1 MGNKQSSS
9 DKPPTPST
17 SSRESV
23 RPAEPTQR
31 NASANNVSYYAS
43 IKAVYQQ
50 FVHTIIRPPRHHY
63 PIEQLGPK
71 EFTFCGKRFQRLDFT
86 LTNPRNLKFE
96 CSLWEPVPSDRHSE
110 RLPCV
115 IYMHGNSSCRLE
127 SLSALSVILGMG
139 ATLMALDF
147 VGSGLSEGEYVTLGA
162 FEKDDLATAIE
173 YLRNSQKT
181 STIALW
187 GRSMGAATALLH
199 AERDPSIAGMILDS
213 SFSDLSLLADELVD
227 QARKQGVFAPSFAVY
242 LLSKFIRSSVQK
254 TAGFDIKTLSPIE
267 HADRC
272 FVPALFI
279 AAEHD
284 QFITPKHSQSI
295 CEKYGGD
302 KNFILVEG
310 DHNSIRPRYMYD
322 SVAIFL
328 QQTLQLPPSW
338 VLPGCEYFVRRPPW
352 TTMSQSHPQ
361 RSVVSIN
368 DNGASS
374 SERQRLQ
381 NYIERQQL
389 QQQVQSPTKPATKP
403 LMYESDGDDEETS
416 EVQDGSRDI
425 SSLMSPMDG
434 KTGLSDAETDLLMM
448 EMMDEDEALAL
459 ALAQSVAEAEATST
473 GQSSESTSDSY
484 VDVDALRSQHELAMQ
499 NNIQD
504 SLFSLLGGAKG
515 AKTAAIAEPAHH
527 RPLAKTKAHSTNRHN
542 RDMFQ
547 LDTDYV
553 IPEAPAHSKAPMSP
567 TAMQAAESLL
577 RQQQLMQEQQK
588 GSASTSRSRSGS
600 GTPTKGTLFFGEDE
614 PTVAVDDKAATDAS
628 VAATVPDGTTT
639 VPSLASQ
646 SSVSSVPSF
655 PTASSAKAQE
665 KQRQMSAKSSFH
677 TFHTVFDQ
685 VESDQV
691 LRQPSVQSIKSS
703 SSSASL
709 QGRSVPPVSASQL
722 LSMADPFDDEIEVDV
737 EVVDE
742 QGNKRIVKQR
752 RKKVD
757 EFADD
762 NDVPIHDNEIVGMDE
777 TLEELSMN
785 LGSNSAEF
793 WSHVGSKNASA
804 QSSMRHIVGDSSSN
818 IRTSS
823 HSSLLPLSS
832 PVVPK
837 SDIALPPAAT
847 HDADASTL
855 PPQPPTTTATRQQH
869 SVSHAESL
877 LLGDDDDDA

>member
-1 MGNKQSSS
+1 M
-9 DKPPTPST
+9 
-17 SSRESV
+17 
-23 RPAEPTQR
+23 RPAEPTPQP
-31 NASANNVSYYAS
+31 ASANSVSYYAS
-43 IKAVYQQ
+43 IKGVYQQ
-50 FVHTIIRPPRHHY
+50 FVNAIIRPPRCAY
-63 PIEQLGPK
+63 TIEQLGPK
-71 EFTFCGKRFQRLDFT
+71 EFAFCGKRFQRLDFT

-96 CSLWEPVPSDRHSE
+96 CSLWEPIPSDRHSE

-115 IYMHGNSSCRLE
+115 IYMHGNSSGRPE
-127 SLSALSVILGMG
+127 ALSSLSVILGMG
-139 ATLMALDF
+139 ATLLAMDF
-147 VGSGLSEGEYVTLGA
+147 VGSGMSEGEYVTLGA
-162 FEKDDLATAIE
+162 FEKDDLAAAIE

-199 AERDPSIAGMILDS
+199 AERDPSIAGMVLDS
-213 SFSDLSLLADELVD
+213 SFSDLSVLADELVEH
-227 QARKQGVFAPSFAVY
+227 ARKQGIFAPSFAVY
-242 LLSKFIRSSVQK
+242 LLSKFIRSSVLK
-254 TAGFDIKTLSPIE
+254 TAGLDIKTLSPIE

-284 QFITPKHSQSI
+284 QFIIPKHSQTI
-295 CEKYGGD
+295 YEKYGGD
-302 KNFILVEG
+302 KNLILVEG

-338 VLPGCEYFVRRPPW
+338 VLPGCEYFVRRAPW
-352 TTMSQSHPQ
+352 STMAHQSHPQ
-361 RSVVSIN
+361 RSIVSVN
-368 DNGASS
+368 NTGGGASSASS

-381 NYIERQQL
+381 NYIDRQQL
-389 QQQVQSPTKPATKP
+389 QQQVQSPSKPAAKP
-403 LMYESDGDDEETS
+403 LMYESDGDDEET
-416 EVQDGSRDI
+416 EVQDGSKDI
-425 SSLMSPMDG
+425 SSLMTPTGAKS
-434 KTGLSDAETDLLMM
+434 GLSDVETELMMM

-459 ALAQSVAEAEATST
+459 ALAQSAAEAEGTSSN
-473 GQSSESTSDSY
+473 GQQSSESTADSF
-484 VDVDALRSQHELAMQ
+484 VEIDALRSQNELAMQ
-499 NNIQD
+499 SNIQD
-504 SLFSLLGGAKG
+504 SLFSLLGGGQA
-515 AKTAAIAEPAHH
+515 AKTAATAEPAAHH

-547 LDTDYV
+547 INTDYV
-553 IPEAPAHSKAPMSP
+553 VPEAPNHSKAPMSP

-577 RQQQLMQEQQK
+577 RQQQLMQEQQQK
-588 GSASTSRSRSGS
+588 QLLQSGSASTSRSRSSS
-600 GTPTKGTLFFGEDE
+600 GTPTNGKGKLFFGDDE
-614 PTVAVDDKAATDAS
+614 QAATVDEKPVVDAATS
-628 VAATVPDGTTT
+628 VAASADATT

-646 SSVSSVPSF
+646 LTGGSLPSF
-655 PTASSAKAQE
+655 PTASSVKAQD

-691 LRQPSVQSIKSS
+691 LRQPSTQSMKST

-737 EVVDE
+737 EVIDE
-742 QGNKRIVKQR
+742 QGNKRLVKQR

-777 TLEELSMN
+777 TLEELSLN
-785 LGSNSAEF
+785 LGSNSVEF

-818 IRTSS
+818 SRTSS

-832 PVVPK
+832 PVIPK
-837 SDIALPPAAT
+837 GDAALPLAPATAPDGVAT
-847 HDADASTL
+847 SVPPL
-855 PPQPPTTTATRQQH
+855 PPTATATRLQH
-869 SVSHAESL
+869 AVSHAESL
-877 LLGDDDDDA
+877 LLSDDDDANDA